1 MSCKIHKYF
10 KVGDIVKNEKIWGK
24 HMFVVYALGGN
35 EYLPEMYVIPK
46 GKTWSPSVQCNWD
59 LRDAKLMGASKR
71 PFIKLKKPILL
82 KLVSISRSS
91 LSEGLRKTKQSV
103 LSISSNFFSRTL
115 QFDN

>member
-1 MSCKIHKYF
+1 MSWKIHKYF

-82 KLVSISRSS
+82 KLVSKKNVEAMRELLIRNNN
-91 LSEGLRKTKQSV
+91 K
-103 LSISSNFFSRTL
+103 
-115 QFDN
+115 